1 MSLSSWSQ
9 VSKQGE
15 QTICSKWL
23 FNQKKKIKVM
33 RKNWVLLLVM
43 GLMVV
48 SCTNVKESK
57 EYKELQ
63 AERDSL
69 LMHSAGVESEAAE
82 MMSVISEVEA
92 NFAKIREAEKYI
104 ATQSAQGGE
113 MTQDTKQRV
122 QENFKMINEILQRNK
137 EQLEELNRKQSAGN
151 KEIATLKNTINR
163 LNEEMRESSNRLVA
177 LQEELARKDEQIA
190 LLAEDVTALAQE
202 AEQQSAIIQEQE
214 KTLHTAYYVF
224 GTASELKEQKIL
236 SGGFLRQTRVL
247 QDTFNKDY
255 FLKIDIREVTEIP
268 LYAPNAKLW
277 STHPEG
283 TYEFVKGDDGNL
295 TFVITDTQ
303 RFWSLTKYLIIE
315 VS

>member
-1 MSLSSWSQ
+1 M
-9 VSKQGE
+9 K
-15 QTICSKWL
+15 
-23 FNQKKKIKVM
+23 
-33 RKNWVLLLVM
+33 KNWFLFLVM
-43 GLMVV
+43 GLIVV

-63 AERDSL
+63 AQRDSL
-69 LMHSAGVESEAAE
+69 LMRSTGAESEAAE
-82 MMSVISEVEA
+82 MMAVISEVEA

-122 QENFKMINEILQRNK
+122 QDNFQMINEILQRNK
-137 EQLEELNRKQSAGN
+137 AQLEQLNRKQSAGSR
-151 KEIATLKNTINR
+151 EIVSLKNTISR
-163 LNEEMRESSNRLVA
+163 LNAEMLESSNRLTQ
-177 LQEELARKDEQIA
+177 LQEELAQKDEQIA

-202 AEQQSAIIQEQE
+202 AEQQSVTIREQE

-224 GTASELKEQKIL
+224 GTAGELKEQKIL
-236 SGGFLRQTRVL
+236 SGGFLQQTRVL
-247 QDTFNKDY
+247 QDTFNKEY
-255 FLKIDIREVTEIP
+255 FLKIDIREVTQIP
-268 LYAPNAKLW
+268 LYAPKGKIW

-303 RFWSLTKYLIIE
+303 RFWSLTKFLIIE
-315 VS
+315 VN